1 MALPK
6 SRSLWHRARS
16 RGTAAR
22 TSAPKKLAGK
32 RIRLCI
38 ETGGDSH
45 NMQITLETKPFA
57 AIEAE
62 ALVTYVFDDTEGP
75 QGRAAELDKLTGG
88 LLASLNKTGEMSGK
102 SLETTLIHSPAGLKA
117 ARLLLV
123 GAGKRDQFN
132 SATLRKLAGV
142 ALRYLKSRSVHTIAF
157 TVREGHATEENA
169 QAIVEGALTA
179 DFETDKYKT
188 EKKKDK
194 SISAFAIAGYTDAEK
209 SVAEKGIARGRI
221 IGEAQNF
228 ARDLVNEPSNK
239 LTPQILAEKAQ
250 AMAKEAGLAIDVL
263 DEKKIAEL
271 KMGALLSVAQGSVEP
286 PRMIVI
292 TYTPAKP
299 KPGSPVIGLVGKAVT
314 FDTGGISIKPADG
327 MEKMKYDMAG
337 GATMLGIMRALAAL
351 KPHVKV
357 ICVVPATENM
367 PGGKAQKPGDI
378 QTAMS
383 GKTIEV
389 LNTDAEGRLIL
400 ADGVHYAKQLGAT
413 HLVDAAT
420 LTGAIVVA
428 LANINVGVF
437 GGSDQSWTD
446 KLLASAKA
454 VGEKMWQMPMDDE
467 YREFI
472 KGSFADIQ
480 NIGSGKGGGSITGAW
495 FIREFA
501 GDTPWIHLDIAGTAW
516 NDDAKPWLAKGP
528 TGVALRTLVNLAM
541 SY

>member
-1 MALPK
+1 
-6 SRSLWHRARS
+6 
-16 RGTAAR
+16 
-22 TSAPKKLAGK
+22 
-32 RIRLCI
+32 
-38 ETGGDSH
+38 
-45 NMQITLETKPFA
+45 MQITIEPKTFA
-57 AIEAE
+57 AIETE
-62 ALVTYVFDDTEGP
+62 ALVTYVLENGDAS
-75 QGRAAELDKLTGG
+75 QGRIAELDKLTGG
-88 LLASLNKTGEMSGK
+88 LLARLSKSGEITGK
-102 SLETTLIHSPAGLKA
+102 SLETTLVHSPSGLKA

-123 GAGKRDQFN
+123 GAGKREQFN
-132 SATLRKLAGV
+132 TATLRKVVGV
-142 ALRYLKSRSVHTIAF
+142 ALRYLKSRNVHNLAF
-157 TVREGHATEENA
+157 AVREGNATEEIA
-169 QAIVEGALTA
+169 QAIAEAAVAA

-188 EKKKDK
+188 DKKKDK
-194 SISAFAIAGYTDAEK
+194 FIDGVAIAGYGDADKAAAEK
-209 SVAEKGIARGRI
+209 RVARGRI

-239 LTPQILAEKAQ
+239 LTPKTLAEKAE
-250 AMAKEAGLAIDVL
+250 AMAKEAGLAVEVL
-263 DEKKIAEL
+263 DEKKIGEL

-286 PRMIVI
+286 PRVIVI
-292 TYTPAKP
+292 TYTPANP
-299 KPGSPVIGLVGKAVT
+299 KPGAPVIGLVGKAVT
-314 FDTGGISIKPADG
+314 FDTGGISIKPSEG

-337 GATMLGIMRALAAL
+337 GATMIGIMRALAAL
-351 KPHVKV
+351 KPNVKV

-428 LANINVGVF
+428 LANVNVGVF
-437 GGSDQSWTD
+437 GSDQAWTD
-446 KLLASAKA
+446 KLLTSAKA
-454 VGEKMWQMPMDDE
+454 AGEKMWQLPMDEE

-516 NDDAKPWLAKGP
+516 NDEAKPWLAKGP
-528 TGVALRTLVNLAM
+528 TGVALRTLVHLIT

>member
-1 MALPK
+1 
-6 SRSLWHRARS
+6 
-16 RGTAAR
+16 
-22 TSAPKKLAGK
+22 
-32 RIRLCI
+32 
-38 ETGGDSH
+38 
-45 NMQITLETKPFA
+45 MQITLEVKPLA
-57 AIEAE
+57 AIETE
-62 ALVTYVFDDTEGP
+62 ALVTYAFDDNEGP
-75 QGRAAELDKLTGG
+75 QGRAAELDQLTGG
-88 LLASLNKTGEMSGK
+88 LLARLNKSGELTGK
-102 SLETTLIHSPAGLKA
+102 SLETTLVHAPAGLKA
-117 ARLLLV
+117 ARLLII
-123 GAGKRDQFN
+123 GTGKREQFN
-132 SATLRKLAGV
+132 TAMLRKVAGV
-142 ALRYLKSRSVHTIAF
+142 ALRYLKARSVHNFIFA
-157 TVREGHATEENA
+157 VREGVANEESA
-169 QAIVEGALTA
+169 QAIAEGLLTA

-188 EKKKDK
+188 DRKKDK
-194 SISAFAIAGYTDAEK
+194 FIDRVGIGGYTDAEK
-209 SVAEKGIARGRI
+209 AAGEKGIARGRI

-228 ARDLVNEPSNK
+228 TRDLVNEPSNK
-239 LTPQILAEKAQ
+239 LTPKILAEKAE
-250 AMAKEAGLAIDVL
+250 AMAKEAGLTVDVL
-263 DEKKIAEL
+263 DEKKIADL

-292 TYTPAKP
+292 TYNPPNAKP
-299 KPGSPVIGLVGKAVT
+299 GAPVVGLVGKAVT

-351 KPHVKV
+351 KPNVKV

-428 LANINVGVF
+428 LANVNVGVF
-437 GGSDQSWTD
+437 GSDQAWTD
-446 KLLASAKA
+446 KLLASAKEA
-454 VGEKMWQMPMDDE
+454 GEKMWQLPMDEE

-528 TGVALRTLVNLAM
+528 TGVGVRTLVQLIT
-541 SY
+541 SL

>member
-1 MALPK
+1 
-6 SRSLWHRARS
+6 
-16 RGTAAR
+16 
-22 TSAPKKLAGK
+22 
-32 RIRLCI
+32 
-38 ETGGDSH
+38 
-45 NMQITLETKPFA
+45 MQITLETKPFA
-57 AIEAE
+57 AVESD
-62 ALVTYVFDDTEGP
+62 ALVSYVFEETDPVEGRIAEID
-75 QGRAAELDKLTGG
+75 QAAGG
-88 LLASLNKTGEMSGK
+88 LLRKLASGGEFSGK
-102 SLETTLIHSPAGLKA
+102 PLEMTLVHAPAGLKA

-123 GAGKRDQFN
+123 GAGKREKFDV
-132 SATLRKLAGV
+132 AGLRKIAGA
-142 ALRYLKSRSVHTIAF
+142 ALRYLKSRSAKKIAF
-157 TVREGHATEENA
+157 LVRESDLHEDSA
-169 QAIVEGALTA
+169 QAVVEGALAA

-188 EKKKDK
+188 DKKNEKCVD
-194 SISAFAIAGYTDAEK
+194 AFAVVGYGDGERSAG
-209 SVAEKGIARGRI
+209 EKGVSRGKIIA
-221 IGEAQNF
+221 EAQNF
-228 ARDLVNEPSNK
+228 TRELVNEPSNK
-239 LTPQILAEKAQ
+239 LTPKILADRAA
-250 AMAKEAGLAIDVL
+250 AMAKDAGLAVDVL
-263 DEKKIAEL
+263 DEKRIADL

-286 PRMIVI
+286 PRVIVI
-292 TYTPAKP
+292 TYSPANAKP
-299 KPGSPVIGLVGKAVT
+299 GAPVIGLIGKAVT

-337 GATMLGIMRALAAL
+337 GATMIGVMRALAAL
-351 KPHVKV
+351 KPNVKV
-357 ICVVPATENM
+357 ICVVPSTENM

-400 ADGVHYAKQLGAT
+400 ADAVHYAKQLGVT
-413 HLVDAAT
+413 HMVDAAT

-428 LANINVGVF
+428 LANVNVGVF
-437 GGSDQSWTD
+437 SGADQAWTD
-446 KLLASAKA
+446 KVLASAKT

-501 GDTPWIHLDIAGTAW
+501 GDTPWVHLDIAGTAW

-528 TGVALRTLVNLAM
+528 TGVAVRTLVQLVM